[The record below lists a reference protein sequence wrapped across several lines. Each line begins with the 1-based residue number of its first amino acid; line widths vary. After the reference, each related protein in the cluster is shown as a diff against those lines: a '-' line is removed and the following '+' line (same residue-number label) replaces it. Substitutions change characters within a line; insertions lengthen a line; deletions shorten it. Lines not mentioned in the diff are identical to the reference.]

1 MSESNNELFTF
12 LESLRSAQE
21 NEKSPSRR
29 SNRVNRGSS
38 SQPSRSTDEDKDPFD
53 TFLED
58 MQKSRSEDKSEDVRE
73 EDPKDEYSEPTNI
86 MDIILGHVAKAIL
99 DRSTGSHGE
108 LEEELFKDSTCEDAE
123 GMCEDCDEYNSAEE
137 PQLFL
142 DLGGLKIYT
151 DIFEG
156 ECECEDSDSV
166 DYDKCECEDSD
177 SVEFNEDL
185 VDIFGAEF
193 VAGALE
199 EFYAASEAGFIDGD
213 KSAEY
218 LFARLLDSTQTDSAM
233 GLARLAYTLGQVS
246 ALDAVQER

>member
-53 TFLED
+53 AFLED

-73 EDPKDEYSEPTNI
+73 EVHKDESSEPTSV
-86 MDIILGHVAKAIL
+86 MDILLGRVAKMIL
-99 DRSTGSHGE
+99 ERSEDSAH
-108 LEEELFKDSTCEDAE
+108 EEAE
-123 GMCEDCDEYNSAEE
+123 GVGEESADSQSFVVSQLLFD
-137 PQLFL
+137 PQGVLHFVG
-142 DLGGLKIYT
+142 DG
-151 DIFEG
+151 D
-156 ECECEDSDSV
+156 CECGCDCEYSDSSE
-166 DYDKCECEDSD
+166 YDEEI
-177 SVEFNEDL
+177 
-185 VDIFGAEF
+185 VDIFGEEF
-193 VAGALE
+193 VANALE
-199 EFYAASEAGFIDGD
+199 EFQAAADAGFIDGD

-218 LFARLLDSTQTDSAM
+218 LFARLLDSTQTESAM
-233 GLARLAYTLGQVS
+233 SLARLAYTLGRVS

>member
-38 SQPSRSTDEDKDPFD
+38 SQPSRSTDEDKGPFD

-73 EDPKDEYSEPTNI
+73 EVHKDESSEPTSV
-86 MDIILGHVAKAIL
+86 MDILLGRVAKMIL
-99 DRSTGSHGE
+99 ERSEGSSDE
-108 LEEELFKDSTCEDAE
+108 SVEDSTEDSAHEEAE
-123 GMCEDCDEYNSAEE
+123 GVGEESADSQSFVVSQLLFD
-137 PQLFL
+137 PQGVLHFVG
-142 DLGGLKIYT
+142 DG
-151 DIFEG
+151 D
-156 ECECEDSDSV
+156 CECGCDCEYSDSSE
-166 DYDKCECEDSD
+166 YDEEI
-177 SVEFNEDL
+177 
-185 VDIFGAEF
+185 VDIFGEEF
-193 VAGALE
+193 VANALE
-199 EFYAASEAGFIDGD
+199 EFQAAADAGFIDGD

-218 LFARLLDSTQTDSAM
+218 LFARLLDSTQTESAM
-233 GLARLAYTLGQVS
+233 SLARLAYTLGRVS